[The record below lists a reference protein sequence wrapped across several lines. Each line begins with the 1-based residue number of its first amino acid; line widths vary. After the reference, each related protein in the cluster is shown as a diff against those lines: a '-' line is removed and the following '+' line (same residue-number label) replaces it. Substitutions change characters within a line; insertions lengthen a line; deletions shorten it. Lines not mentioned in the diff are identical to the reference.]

1 MFTNVYTVLQIS
13 KVYILPYNHAIILC
27 KHSYKQNVR
36 QKKTKINKIHKH
48 MLLENK
54 SSLILP
60 AHRTLRLA
68 FASRGES

>member
-36 QKKTKINKIHKH
+36 QKKLKSTKYINICY
-48 MLLENK
+48 
-54 SSLILP
+54 
-60 AHRTLRLA
+60 
-68 FASRGES
+68 